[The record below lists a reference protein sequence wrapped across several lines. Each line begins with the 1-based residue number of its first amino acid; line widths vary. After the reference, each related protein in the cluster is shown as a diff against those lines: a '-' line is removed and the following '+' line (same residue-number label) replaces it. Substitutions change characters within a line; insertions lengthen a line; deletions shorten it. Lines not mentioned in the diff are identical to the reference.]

1 MATKWC
7 PGYTSD
13 GSAGETYDQP
23 RHELDA
29 DPAANN
35 FGPGKSQCR
44 TCYGVYA
51 RDWRA
56 KRNVGGA
63 PSTRSRRATATRP
76 TIILPDLR
84 VRAGDAEAGDDDER
98 VSDED
103 LALGSHAYVPSLE
116 LIETWGA
123 VSAAAAAGRPAANML
138 FLGPKGCGKTEG
150 ADYLAGTVG
159 LPFIKIDSASM
170 TDPESWFG
178 TREVVEGEHGSSITT
193 YRPSTFV
200 LGLEQACVMLLD
212 EINRANDWARNV
224 LLPVLDKTR
233 RVTNPLTGD
242 VIYRHPRC
250 FIVMSGNRGLSFT
263 GTYAIDPAFIS
274 RSLTIGFDYVD
285 QVSEIQIAKDST
297 GCDDEIA
304 SLFVR
309 FAAETRT
316 RAKMDP
322 DFEPVSTREVMEA
335 CDLVVRGASPDTAAR
350 VTVINA
356 ASPEGGPSSYQSALD
371 TIWTGI
377 RKAPAGQLMRPCG
390 VKHPWATDPQG
401 DVVVCVKGVPLS
413 TPDGANGHAADPQ
426 HRGSEMAD
434 GTLGEAWFDQ
444 P

>member
-7 PGYTSD
+7 PGYHSD
-13 GSAGETYDQP
+13 GAAGEAYDQD
-23 RHELDA
+23 RHELEQDST
-29 DPAANN
+29 N

-56 KRNVGGA
+56 KRGVG
-63 PSTRSRRATATRP
+63 TTTSRRSSRASSMRP

-84 VRAGDAEAGDDDER
+84 SKDGDSEADDER

-116 LIETWGA
+116 LIETWGSGTAA
-123 VSAAAAAGRPAANML
+123 VAAGRPAGNYL

-150 ADYLAGTVG
+150 AEWLASTVG

-178 TREVVEGEHGSSITT
+178 TREVVEGEHGSSITS
-193 YRPSTFV
+193 YRPSSFV
-200 LGLEQACVMLLD
+200 LGLEQPCVMLLD
-212 EINRANDWARNV
+212 EINRAHDWARNV

-233 RVTNPLTGD
+233 RVINPLTGD
-242 VIYRHPRC
+242 TVFRHPRC
-250 FIVMSGNRGLSFT
+250 FIIMSGNRGLSFT

-274 RSLTIGFDYVD
+274 RSKTVAFDYVE

-297 GCDDEIA
+297 GCSDEIA
-304 SLFVR
+304 ALFVR
-309 FAAETRT
+309 FAAETRG

-322 DFEPVSTREVMEA
+322 DFEPISTREVIDA
-335 CDLVVRGASPDTAAR
+335 CQEVVYGSSPDVAAH

-356 ASPEGGPSSYQSALD
+356 ASPEGGASSVQQSLE
-371 TIWTGI
+371 TIWAGI
-377 RKAPAGQLMRPCG
+377 RSTPVGQDVTRACG
-390 VKHPWATDPQG
+390 YVHPWMTDSNDAEVICMKQ
-401 DVVVCVKGVPLS
+401 VPMS
-413 TPDGANGHAADPQ
+413 TPDGVNGHPADPQ
-426 HRGSEMAD
+426 HKATVD
-434 GTLGEAWFDQ
+434 GKEQGWVDQ

>member
-1 MATKWC
+1 MAMKWC

-13 GSAGETYDQP
+13 GASGETYAQD
-23 RHELDA
+23 RHELENDST
-29 DPAANN
+29 N

-56 KRNVGGA
+56 KRPGSG
-63 PSTRSRRATATRP
+63 PTSRRVRQSSMRP

-84 VRAGDAEAGDDDER
+84 VAAGGEGDDDER

-103 LALGSHAYVPSLE
+103 LSLGSHAYVPSVE

-123 VSAAAAAGRPAANML
+123 VSASAAAGRPAANLL

-159 LPFIKIDSASM
+159 LPFTKIDSASM

-193 YRPSTFV
+193 YRPSAFV
-200 LGLEQACVMLLD
+200 LALEQPGVILLD
-212 EINRANDWARNV
+212 EINRANDWTRNV

-242 VIYRHPRC
+242 VIHRHPRC

-274 RSLTIGFDYVD
+274 RSLTVGFDYVD

-304 SLFVR
+304 ALFVR
-309 FAAETRT
+309 FAAETRA

-335 CDLVVRGASPDTAAR
+335 CELVVRGASPDTAAR
-350 VTVINA
+350 VVVINA
-356 ASPEGGPSSYQSALD
+356 ASPEGGAASVQSSLD
-371 TIWTGI
+371 TIWAGI
-377 RKAPAGQLMRPCG
+377 RKAPAGQAATRHCG
-390 VKHPWATDPQG
+390 VEHPWQTDANGDMVTCSKDVPISVPQG
-401 DVVVCVKGVPLS
+401 AP
-413 TPDGANGHAADPQ
+413 GHQSDPQ
-426 HRGSEMAD
+426 HRSDTTDDNGSPIV
-434 GTLGEAWFDQ
+434 WFDQ